1 MKKKLLAAVLAAT
14 MVASTGC
21 VVMAADGDTDYDVEN
36 REYKDVTITLHTR
49 WDAADITGK
58 LYENIVNDFYGE
70 ISGN

>member
-49 WDAADITGK
+49 WVQQI
-58 LYENIVNDFYGE
+58 
-70 ISGN
+70 

>member
-1 MKKKLLAAVLAAT
+1 MKKKLLAAVLAAA

-49 WDAADITGK
+49 WDAAKTTTATINCSTK
-58 LYENIVNDFYGE
+58 QTNNVL
-70 ISGN
+70 

>member
-1 MKKKLLAAVLAAT
+1 MKKKLLAAVLAAA

-49 WDAADITGK
+49 WLSLIH
-58 LYENIVNDFYGE
+58 
-70 ISGN
+70 ISEPTRPY